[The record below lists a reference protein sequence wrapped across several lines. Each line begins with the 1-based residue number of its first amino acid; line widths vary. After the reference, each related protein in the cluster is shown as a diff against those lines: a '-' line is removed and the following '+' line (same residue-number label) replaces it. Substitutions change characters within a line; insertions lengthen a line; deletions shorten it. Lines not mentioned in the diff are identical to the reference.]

1 MPSTGFYPFLPLTV
15 QLTMN
20 TSRCV
25 NALNGLLSISTE
37 KKGVKKSIAEL
48 CQCPQRASIH
58 FYWEKV
64 LQQTYKHNCVNAL
77 NGLLSISTLTSYI
90 RSQKLKVC
98 QCPQRASIHFYR
110 VYYQKWK
117 ADSACQCPQRASIH
131 FY

>member
-1 MPSTGFYPFLPLTV
+1 
-15 QLTMN
+15 MN
-20 TSRCV
+20 QHKAG
-25 NALNGLLSISTE
+25 NE
-37 KKGVKKSIAEL
+37 

-58 FYWEKV
+58 FYRKERSEKIYRGV
-64 LQQTYKHNCVNAL
+64 VSMPSTGFYPFLHTITDAWDFGYICVNAL

-98 QCPQRASIHFYR
+98 QCPQRASSHFYR

-131 FY
+131 FYYM